1 MPKYANLSLKCVK
14 ITIFLFHHILM
25 NTQGSIE
32 KCILAKLDEFQAK
45 MVSIEKDIR
54 KLAMISLTDEQFR
67 KFMILQ
73 NIDVHPQSCSPCR
86 VIADVHSGVPGDP
99 KVEIT
104 SNSPKPKRWNWF
116 PFCKSSKFS
125 N

>member
-1 MPKYANLSLKCVK
+1 M
-14 ITIFLFHHILM
+14 LM
-25 NTQGSIE
+25 DTQGSTE

-45 MVSIEKDIR
+45 VVSIEKDVR

-67 KFMILQ
+67 KFMFLQ
-73 NIDVHPQSCSPCR
+73 NIDVHAKSYSPCR
-86 VIADVHSGVPGDP
+86 VIAGAHSGDP

-104 SNSPKPKRWNWF
+104 SNSPKLKRWNWF
-116 PFCKSSKFS
+116 AFCKSSKFS